1 MKTKYLLMIF
11 DTNNILLGFNSF
23 LFNTKKQGLK
33 YLKLLDTTNKKIIFQ
48 PLKILNTEQVK
59 TEIEKFS
66 KIVGQ

>member
-1 MKTKYLLMIF
+1 MIF

>member
-1 MKTKYLLMIF
+1 MIF

-48 PLKILNTEQVK
+48 PLKILNTKQVK

-66 KIVGQ
+66 QLVGQ

>member
-11 DTNNILLGFNSF
+11 NTNNILLGFNSF

-48 PLKILNTEQVK
+48 PLKILNTKQVK

-66 KIVGQ
+66 RIVG

>member
-48 PLKILNTEQVK
+48 PLKVLNTKEVK

>member
-23 LFNTKKQGLK
+23 LFNTKQQGLK

-48 PLKILNTEQVK
+48 PLKILNTKQVK
-59 TEIEKFS
+59 TETEKFS
-66 KIVGQ
+66 RIIGR

>member
-1 MKTKYLLMIF
+1 MIF

-48 PLKILNTEQVK
+48 PLKVLNTKEVK

>member
-1 MKTKYLLMIF
+1 MIF

-48 PLKILNTEQVK
+48 PLKILNTKQVK

-66 KIVGQ
+66 RIVG